1 MFGNVRKCSE
11 NVRNGPGRSTN
22 PPPGPATPVPN
33 ISRTIS
39 EHFSRN
45 HHLEEGG
52 NPPFPNMFR
61 TCSKH
66 FRVAP
71 PTGGRLGERPRQF
84 RTFSEHFRTFPKI
97 CRGGGGYHPG
107 GEAPNNSEH
116 FPNIVEGTTTQ
127 GRGGGGPPPPPVP
140 NIFRT
145 FSSTSL
151 TQCDIGPSP
160 DQGPQQNYVVK
171 RSPRVRS
178 PVVGLLE
185 LTNLQTTRP
194 SYP

>member
-33 ISRTIS
+33 IFRTIS
-39 EHFSRN
+39 DHFSRN

-97 CRGGGGYHPG
+97 CRGGGATIQGARHPT
-107 GEAPNNSEH
+107 
-116 FPNIVEGTTTQ
+116 I
-127 GRGGGGPPPPPVP
+127 P

>member
-71 PTGGRLGERPRQF
+71 PPGGRLGERPRQF

-97 CRGGGGYHPG
+97 CRGGGATIQGARHPTIPNIFRTLLKEPPPR
-107 GEAPNNSEH
+107 GEAGEA
-116 FPNIVEGTTTQ
+116 
-127 GRGGGGPPPPPVP
+127 PPPPVP

-160 DQGPQQNYVVK
+160 DQGPQQNYLVK
-171 RSPRVRS
+171 RSPRVRR
-178 PVVGLLE
+178 PVVGPLE
-185 LTNLQTTRP
+185 LTNLPTTRP